1 MRLTPNLRRML
12 STPHRH
18 WVVEVFEG
26 PREVVA
32 QLLRTLIHSA
42 RRIYVVGDYVCETL
56 TRFVGY
62 VPSLCV
68 VDGATLREK
77 RGRYVDPE
85 LFDEVLECSN
95 PRSCIS
101 LECIQALRR
110 ALSSGVR
117 TLVAVHGE
125 EDLLALPL
133 IAMALEGLVLF
144 GMPGRGVGAIDVVEN
159 RVLSINAL
167 SMFEGYPE
175 VAAALYT
182 K

>member
-32 QLLRTLIHSA
+32 QLLRPLIHSA
-42 RRIYVVGDYVCETL
+42 RRVYVVGDYVCETL

-85 LFDEVLECSN
+85 LFDKVLECSN

-101 LECIQALRR
+101 LDCLKALRR
-110 ALSSGVR
+110 ALAENVR
-117 TLVAVHGE
+117 TLIAVEGE

-144 GMPGRGVGAIDVVEN
+144 GLPGRGVGVIDVVEN
-159 RVLSINAL
+159 RVLSINVL
-167 SMFEGYPE
+167 SRFEGYPHVVE
-175 VAAALYT
+175 ELYT